1 MNLSQKLS
9 QDFSEDCLAATS
21 LRGKETMLDK
31 DAIARFML
39 SAAEETFATMLGL
52 QITSGKPSGEQAET
66 AIHVER
72 VVALIGLA
80 GSYNGTGMISCS
92 PALACKLASEM
103 LMESLSAVDGEV
115 LDAIGELSNM
125 IFGNVKTMLEQQIG
139 QFGLSIPT
147 IIFGRNFWTRS
158 FGEHWIVVPIEVNE
172 CDLDLR
178 MCLLPNS
185 TRSFS
190 GLHRK
195 HS

>member
-1 MNLSQKLS
+1 MNLLQELS
-9 QDFSEDCLAATS
+9 QNFSEDSLAATC
-21 LRGKETMLDK
+21 LRDKQTMMDK
-31 DAIARFML
+31 DVIVRFML

-52 QITSGKPSGEQAET
+52 QITPGEPSVEQSET

-80 GSYNGTGMISCS
+80 GPYNGTGMISCS

-103 LMESLSAVDGEV
+103 LMENLNAIDGEV

-125 IFGNVKTMLEQQIG
+125 IFGNVKNMLEQQIG
-139 QFGLSIPT
+139 PFGLSIPT

-158 FGEHWIVVPIEVNE
+158 IGEQWIVVPIKVNE
-172 CDLDLR
+172 FDLELQLCR
-178 MCLLPNS
+178 SPNS

-190 GLHRK
+190 GPRRK
-195 HS
+195 RS